1 MSDHTLGDAPIEAR
15 YRAQM
20 AELANFLDEYLNG
33 PKSLRKGEPKNGFC
47 LMMFQFGDG
56 GRANYISN
64 ADRRDIITLLKEQ
77 LARFEGQ
84 PEMEGRA

>member
-1 MSDHTLGDAPIEAR
+1 MTDHTLGDAPIEAQ

-20 AELANFLDEYLNG
+20 LELANFLDEYLNG
-33 PKSLRKGEPKNGFC
+33 PKPLRKGEPKHGFV
-47 LMMFQFGDG
+47 LLMFQFGDG

-64 ADRRDIITLLKEQ
+64 ADRRDVTTLLKEQ

-84 PEMEGRA
+84 PEMKGRG